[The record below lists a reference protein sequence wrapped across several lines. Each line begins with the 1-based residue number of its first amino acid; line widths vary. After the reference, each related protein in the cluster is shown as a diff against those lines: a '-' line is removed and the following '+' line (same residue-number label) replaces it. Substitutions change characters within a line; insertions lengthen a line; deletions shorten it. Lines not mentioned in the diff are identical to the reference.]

1 VEIKM
6 ETKQMGMEMIP
17 IPTGMS
23 FHSHRNVIPVDN
35 SNHICKLFMNDCKI
49 ELTNKDRNRIG
60 PLYIGA
66 Y

>member
-1 VEIKM
+1 
-6 ETKQMGMEMIP
+6 MGMEMIP